1 MKTTLNPK
9 LLRWARERAGLDVE
23 ELAKKVLGGD
33 GDPERVHSWEHT
45 GELTYRQAELV
56 AEKTHT
62 PFGYLFLEEPPEE
75 KLPIEDFRTVG
86 SVGIARPS
94 PDLLAIIYECQ
105 RRQAWF
111 REHLID
117 EGTARL
123 DFVGKFSVTTPV
135 ETTAA
140 DIRKRVKIGGGVS
153 ISASSW
159 QQNLALHFDAAEEVG
174 ILVMR
179 SGVVGNNT
187 HRTLEISEFRG
198 FALCDDYAPLVF
210 INTRDA
216 KAAQLFTLVH
226 EIAHIWL
233 GVSALSNTVRT
244 YADGVAVE
252 KYCNQVAAEV
262 LVPTADFS
270 TRWRAMNLPDD
281 FLKMKR
287 LSGIYKV
294 SSLVIARR
302 ARDMGFISREEFD
315 SFYEDALLGYVQQEK
330 PDRAEGDL
338 SGGDFHNTL
347 RARIGSRFCNAL
359 IASTLSGKT
368 PYTQAFGLL
377 AVKNTQSFHS
387 FARAKFGH
395 LFG

>member
-1 MKTTLNPK
+1 
-9 LLRWARERAGLDVE
+9 
-23 ELAKKVLGGD
+23 
-33 GDPERVHSWEHT
+33 
-45 GELTYRQAELV
+45 
-56 AEKTHT
+56 
-62 PFGYLFLEEPPEE
+62 
-75 KLPIEDFRTVG
+75 
-86 SVGIARPS
+86 VGIARPS

-281 FLKMKR
+281 FMKMKR

>member
-33 GDPERVHSWEHT
+33 GDPERVHSWERT

-62 PFGYLFLEEPPEE
+62 PFGYLFLDEPPEE
-75 KLPIEDFRTVG
+75 KLPIEDFRTIG
-86 SVGIARPS
+86 SVAIARPS

-117 EGTARL
+117 EGAARL

-159 QQNLALHFDAAEEVG
+159 QQNLALHFDAAEEAG

-270 TRWRAMNLPDD
+270 TRWRVMNLPDD

-330 PDRAEGDL
+330 PDRVEGDP